1 MGLLIKKNLIGVLIV
16 LGLGFTAEAKVQK
29 HTFEAEAVK
38 LFAGATE
45 LADNEASGGYLV
57 SMAKSGQAI
66 QLTNLKACSKLAIR
80 YATTAVGTISAK
92 VNNQPS
98 RKVNIHSS
106 GALTGSFLYS
116 INRHRDSK
124 SCFADHQ
131 SYR

>member
-1 MGLLIKKNLIGVLIV
+1 MKKNLIGILIV
-16 LGLGFTAEAKVQK
+16 LSFSFTAEAKVQK
-29 HTFEAEAVK
+29 QTFEAEAVK
-38 LFAGATE
+38 LFAGATK
-45 LADNEASGGYLV
+45 LTDNEASGGYLI
-57 SMAKSGQAI
+57 SLAKSGQAI

-131 SYR
+131 FGR